1 MSTGDA
7 PPGVVRRRVVVH
19 GRVQGVGFR
28 FGCARRAEAA
38 SLAGWVR
45 NRADGTV
52 EAVFEGPPDA
62 VEALVS
68 WCTQGPPMARV
79 SSVECSDE
87 PPTGETSFSL
97 R

>member
-1 MSTGDA
+1 M
-7 PPGVVRRRVVVH
+7 
-19 GRVQGVGFR
+19 
-28 FGCARRAEAA
+28 
-38 SLAGWVR
+38 AGWVR

-52 EAVFEGPPDA
+52 EAVFEGPPEA

-79 SSVECSDE
+79 SSVERSDE
-87 PPTGETSFSL
+87 PPTGERSFSV